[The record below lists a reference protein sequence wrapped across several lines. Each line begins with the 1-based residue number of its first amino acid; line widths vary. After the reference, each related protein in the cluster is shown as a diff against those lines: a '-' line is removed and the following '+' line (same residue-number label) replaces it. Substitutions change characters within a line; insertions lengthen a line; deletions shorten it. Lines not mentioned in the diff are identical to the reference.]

1 MLGVAASLF
10 AATGSAAADTPPEN
24 QAFYLTFLHSRKCV
38 SVPNDT
44 AADVQLTQW
53 TCLGKTSQRYTWLR
67 LSDDADRGLLR
78 NVATGKCVAVA
89 GGSAVSGAAIVQT
102 ACAATN
108 RAQWFTT
115 PTDRLVP
122 ETWYWLVNAGSGKA
136 VAVPGASTANGAQL
150 IQYDRQLTPNEYVKW
165 TPA

>member
-1 MLGVAASLF
+1 
-10 AATGSAAADTPPEN
+10 
-24 QAFYLTFLHSRKCV
+24 V

-53 TCLGKTSQRYTWLR
+53 TCLGKTSQRYTWQP
-67 LSDDADRGLLR
+67 LSADWGQLR

-89 GGSAVSGAAIVQT
+89 GGSAASGAAIVQT
-102 ACAATN
+102 TCAATN
-108 RAQWFTT
+108 RAQWFNT

-136 VAVPGASTANGAQL
+136 VAVPGGATTNGAKL
-150 IQYDRQLTPNEYVKW
+150 IQYDRQHIQHEYLTWVR
-165 TPA
+165 A